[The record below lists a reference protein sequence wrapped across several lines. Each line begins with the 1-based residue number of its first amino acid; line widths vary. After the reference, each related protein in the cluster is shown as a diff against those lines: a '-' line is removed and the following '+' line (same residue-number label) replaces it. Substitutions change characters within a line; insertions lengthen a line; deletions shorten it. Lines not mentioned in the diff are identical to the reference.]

1 MIVNFKEISSMPE
14 QDRKEKEKELK
25 KELMKL
31 YAQIAVGTNP
41 ESPGRV
47 RQIRRTLARL
57 KTKKVNE
64 QKK

>member
-1 MIVNFKEISSMPE
+1 MIVNFKEISAMSEP
-14 QDRKEKEKELK
+14 DKKEKGKELK

-57 KTKKVNE
+57 KTKKVTE
-64 QKK
+64 AKK